1 MVEELLRLPC
11 KHPGQMPLFAC
22 PHPHS
27 TIYALSFN
35 SVPYDD
41 TLQDLIGLI
50 FFVVRAE
57 FKQVQ
62 AVFDGHSMPGCH
74 IGSDGIKVQLLDL
87 VLTEPG
93 VRCRILQSLEKHLY
107 FSTHGAISG
116 VSENKGCIRV
126 VCSRCESRWTITKS
140 CLL

>member
-11 KHPGQMPLFAC
+11 EHSGQMHLFVC
-22 PHPHS
+22 PHPYS
-27 TIYALSFN
+27 TIFSLSFN

-50 FFVVRAE
+50 FFVVHAE
-57 FKQVQ
+57 FLQVQ
-62 AVFDGHSMPGCH
+62 VVFGGHNMPGRH
-74 IGSDGIKVQLLDL
+74 ISSDGIKVQLLDF

-116 VSENKGCIRV
+116 VSENKG
-126 VCSRCESRWTITKS
+126 
-140 CLL
+140 